1 MTGEHLR
8 ICIPVYNDWESAG
21 LLVEQLDAVAAT
33 LGVPVSLLLVDDGSS
48 EPPPAALPRRPA
60 HLQSV
65 EVLRLRRN
73 VGHQRA
79 IALGLTFI
87 HEQRPCTAVVVMDAD
102 GEDAPKDIP
111 TLFER
116 CRREG
121 FRSIVFAERARRSE
135 SRGFRAGYQ
144 AYKLLHRILTG
155 RKVEVGNFSVVPW
168 SALRRIVGISEIWN
182 HYAAGVYKARLPVVQ
197 VPIPRARRLAGES
210 RMNFVA
216 LVTHGLSAISVFS
229 ESVGVR
235 MLVATSVM
243 MGVALV
249 ALAVTIGV
257 RLWTDLAI
265 TGWATTAAGL
275 LGVLLVNLFLV
286 LTLAVV
292 FVLQSRDRDTFLP
305 LRDYQH
311 YLLETTTLHG

>member
-8 ICIPVYNDWESAG
+8 ICIPVYNDWASVG
-21 LLVEQLDAVAAT
+21 LLVDRLDAMAAG
-33 LGVPVSLLLVDDGSS
+33 LGVTVSLLLVDDGSS
-48 EPPPAALPRRPA
+48 EPPPDALSRRPA
-60 HLQSV
+60 CLQSI

-102 GEDAPKDIP
+102 GEDAPQDVP
-111 TLFER
+111 ALVER
-116 CRREG
+116 CRREE

-135 SRGFRAGYQ
+135 RIGFRVGYQ
-144 AYKLLHRILTG
+144 LYKLLHRLLTG
-155 RKVEVGNFSVVPW
+155 RSVEVGNFSVVPW
-168 SALRRIVGISEIWN
+168 SALQRLVGISEIWN
-182 HYAAGVYKARLPVVQ
+182 HYAAAVYNARLPLVQ
-197 VPIPRARRLAGES
+197 VPIPRATRLAGKS

-216 LVTHGLSAISVFS
+216 LVAHGLSAISVYS
-229 ESVGVR
+229 EIVGVR
-235 MLVATSVM
+235 ILAATSLVM
-243 MGVALV
+243 GLALV
-249 ALAVTIGV
+249 ALGATVAI

-265 TGWATTAAGL
+265 SGWATTAAAL

-286 LTLAVV
+286 SSLAVA
-292 FVLQSRDRDTFLP
+292 FVLQSRDRYSFLP

-311 YLLETTTLHG
+311 YLLETKMLHG

>member
-1 MTGEHLR
+1 MTGEHLC

-21 LLVEQLDAVAAT
+21 LLLDQLDTVAAGM
-33 LGVPVSLLLVDDGSS
+33 GVPVSVLMVDDGSS
-48 EPPPAALPRRPA
+48 EPPPDALRRQPA
-60 HLQSV
+60 HLRSI

-87 HEQRPCTAVVVMDAD
+87 HELRPCTAVVVMDAD
-102 GEDAPKDIP
+102 GEDAPRDIP
-111 TLFER
+111 ALFDR

-121 FRSIVFAERARRSE
+121 FRAIVFAARAKRSE
-135 SRGFRAGYQ
+135 SPGFRLGYQ
-144 AYKLLHRILTG
+144 VYKLLHRILTG
-155 RKVEVGNFSVVPW
+155 RSVEVGNFSVVPW
-168 SALRRIVGISEIWN
+168 SALQRLVGISEIWN
-182 HYAAGVYKARLPVVQ
+182 HYAAAVYNARLPVAQ

-216 LVTHGLSAISVFS
+216 LVTHGLSAISVYS

-235 MLVATSVM
+235 MLVATSVV
-243 MGVALV
+243 MGLALV
-249 ALAVTIGV
+249 ALAATIGI
-257 RLWTDLAI
+257 RLWTSLAI
-265 TGWATTAAGL
+265 SGWATTAAGL

-292 FVLQSRDRDTFLP
+292 FVLQSRDRYSFLP

-311 YLLETTTLHG
+311 YILETTTLHG

>member
-8 ICIPVYNDWESAG
+8 ICIPVYNDWESAS
-21 LLVEQLDAVAAT
+21 LLIDQLDAVAAGIG
-33 LGVPVSLLLVDDGSS
+33 LPVSLLMVDDGSS
-48 EPPPAALPRRPA
+48 EPPPRALARQPA
-60 HLQSV
+60 HLRSI

-111 TLFER
+111 ALLER

-121 FRSIVFAERARRSE
+121 FGSIVFAARAKRSE
-135 SRGFRAGYQ
+135 SLGFRVGYRV
-144 AYKLLHRILTG
+144 YKLLHRILTG
-155 RKVEVGNFSVVPW
+155 RSVEVGNFSVVPW
-168 SALRRIVGISEIWN
+168 SALQRLVGISEIWN
-182 HYAAGVYKARLPVVQ
+182 HYAAAVYNARLPVVQ
-197 VPIPRARRLAGES
+197 VPVPRAKRLAGES

-235 MLVATSVM
+235 MLVATSVV
-243 MGVALV
+243 MGIALV
-249 ALAVTIGV
+249 ALAATITV

-265 TGWATTAAGL
+265 SGWATTAAGL

-292 FVLQSRDRDTFLP
+292 FVLQSRDRYSFLP

-311 YLLETTTLHG
+311 YILEATTLHG